1 MNLIDFIKNT
11 IQNNFKNELQNS
23 INNSI
28 ENAVCFNIDV
38 IRNYKNIYIIS
49 VGKASLS
56 MYNAL
61 INTFE
66 KYNLSFNKA
75 LVIYDIN
82 LKDQI
87 KDWEIFEKNKEI
99 ELIESTH
106 PLVSD
111 NSFKA
116 AKKIIDLALE
126 FDNEN
131 SLFLF
136 LISGG
141 SSSMVEDSIIPP
153 ITLAEIYKILLQVD
167 LNIYKYP

>member
-1 MNLIDFIKNT
+1 MDLFDFIKNT

-28 ENAVCFNIDV
+28 ENAVYSNINV

-56 MYNAL
+56 MYKAL

-87 KDWEIFEKNKEI
+87 KDWEI
-99 ELIESTH
+99 L
-106 PLVSD
+106 
-111 NSFKA
+111 
-116 AKKIIDLALE
+116 
-126 FDNEN
+126 
-131 SLFLF
+131 
-136 LISGG
+136 
-141 SSSMVEDSIIPP
+141 
-153 ITLAEIYKILLQVD
+153 
-167 LNIYKYP
+167 